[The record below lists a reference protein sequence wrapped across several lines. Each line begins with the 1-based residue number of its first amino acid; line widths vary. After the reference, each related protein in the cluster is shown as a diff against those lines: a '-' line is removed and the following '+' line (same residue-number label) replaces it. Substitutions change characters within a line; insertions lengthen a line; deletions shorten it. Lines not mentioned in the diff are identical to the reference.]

1 MSAEGGWAAQRRE
14 AALVHEQRL
23 RDRQAV
29 ETAAARELIAAFVER
44 ARAAGVEPEP
54 LQARDYSG
62 NGPYRT
68 SLRGW
73 YVRANRSA
81 AIGEDGLF
89 YVLTVSGG
97 LRARLTGAT
106 PEQSDPPLVLG
117 KGGRDGESI
126 DMRDALARVVPE
138 TAR

>member
-1 MSAEGGWAAQRRE
+1 MSDGGGWAEQRRE

-23 RDRQAV
+23 REKQAG
-29 ETAAARELIAAFVER
+29 ETAVARELIAAFVER
-44 ARAAGVEPEP
+44 ARARGVEPEP

-68 SLRGW
+68 GLRGW

-81 AIGEDGLF
+81 AVGEDGLF
-89 YVLTVSGG
+89 YVLTVAGG
-97 LRARLTGAT
+97 LRARLAGSR
-106 PEQSDPPLVLG
+106 PEPSNPPLVLG

-138 TAR
+138 D